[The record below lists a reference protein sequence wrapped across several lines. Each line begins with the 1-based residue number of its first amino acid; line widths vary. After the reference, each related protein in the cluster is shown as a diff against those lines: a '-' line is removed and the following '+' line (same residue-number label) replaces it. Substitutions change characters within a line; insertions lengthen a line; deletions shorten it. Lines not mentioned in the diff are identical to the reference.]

1 MLAFPAVSA
10 LVTLAVLAF
19 SAGLFDP
26 ATWATPWSRPGGVG
40 EDAVFEL
47 VLVGYN
53 LLPPLAL
60 AALVRVAA
68 RRAPRG
74 LSVVVV
80 ACVVQTGLIVVSLVS
95 MLRDESST
103 AVLLL
108 LFLPVY
114 MLVLLL
120 PFVGLTAL
128 VHRLRSRP
136 RR

>member
-1 MLAFPAVSA
+1 MGVNGSTGVRLRAGGNDVTTSGSWA
-10 LVTLAVLAF
+10 LF
-19 SAGLFDP
+19 SARSIAAPSARGVDV
-26 ATWATPWSRPGGVG
+26 SIGG
-40 EDAVFEL
+40 EKTR
-47 VLVGYN
+47 
-53 LLPPLAL
+53 LAL

-128 VHRLRSRP
+128 VHRVRSRP